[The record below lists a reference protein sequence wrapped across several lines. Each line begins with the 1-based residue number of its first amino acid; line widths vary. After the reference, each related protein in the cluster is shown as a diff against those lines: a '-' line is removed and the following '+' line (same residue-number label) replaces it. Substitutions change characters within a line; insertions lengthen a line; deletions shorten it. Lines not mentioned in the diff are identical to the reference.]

1 MALSSDIPTLNFTNA
16 PAVLAALA
24 QANAPVLLIGDPGVG
39 KSALAQM
46 TADILQASGA
56 VTGLDVLLGSTLDPT
71 DIPGIPFLNKEGTSV
86 NRFPLEIIRRCAA
99 EPRLLFLDEIS
110 CSTPAVQAAM
120 LRLVLERVAG
130 DTRLHKGTIIMAAMN
145 PPEQAPGGF
154 DISAPLTGRVAMFK
168 FRPSHA
174 EILDYMGQIGDEGTP
189 LRMEAEDFA
198 LTAGAQPDLL
208 QIDIP
213 QDAITGGTKWGAPR
227 DWERAIR
234 SRAAV
239 RASNGAQET
248 MALVT
253 EGSVGKRAAMTYEGI
268 LATRKVLPTVGEIVA
283 DPAKAK
289 LPVNAKEQVAVLG
302 VIAHVA
308 AQNSWAAWI
317 YAGRLDKPEYR
328 QACAKV
334 LQRKTPSA
342 MTADHAKDGVQA
354 RVKLLASLPRM
365 AAK

>member
-1 MALSSDIPTLNFTNA
+1 MRRSSC
-16 PAVLAALA
+16 
-24 QANAPVLLIGDPGVG
+24 IGDPGVG

-46 TADILQASGA
+46 TSSTLVAAGT
-56 VTGLDVLLGSTLDPT
+56 VTGLDILLGSTLDPT
-71 DIPGIPFLNKEGTSV
+71 DIPGIPFLNKEGTGV
-86 NRFPLEIIRRCAA
+86 ARFPLEVIRRCAA

-110 CSTPAVQAAM
+110 CATPAVQAAL

-130 DTRLHKGTIIMAAMN
+130 DTKLHPGTIIMSAMN

-168 FRPSHA
+168 FRPTHF
-174 EILDYMGQIGDEGTP
+174 EVLDFMATIGDDGTD
-189 LRMEAEDFA
+189 LRAEAEDFA

-213 QDAITGGTKWGAPR
+213 ADAITGGTKWGAPR

-239 RASNGAQET
+239 RGMNGAQET

-253 EGSVGKRAAMTYEGI
+253 EGSVGKRAAMAYEGI
-268 LATRKVLPTVGEIVA
+268 LACRKVLPTVADIVA
-283 DPAKAK
+283 DPAAAK
-289 LPVNAKEQVAVLG
+289 LPTSAKEQVAVLG
-302 VIAHVA
+302 VIGHVA
-308 AQNSWAAWI
+308 QVNSWAAWI

-342 MTADHAKDGVQA
+342 MTAAHAQVGVQA
-354 RVKLLASLPRM
+354 RVKLLGSLPRM
-365 AAK
+365 ATKTP